1 MAKTD
6 AEYHHEC
13 MNRFI
18 DLANAMKEEDIAP
31 NVVMSAMMRASA
43 LYAMY
48 AAGGN
53 EAGFTPAGIDK
64 VTAAYKLHLEQV
76 VQAKKEQAK
85 KEQAA
90 QEAKSND

>member
-18 DLANAMKEEDIAP
+18 DLANEIKDEGVAP

-76 VQAKKEQAK
+76 VAAK